1 MKLSV
6 NHYYFCKWPDHGCP
20 NNALDLIEFVKIV
33 RNERQKPGETFIA
46 HCR

>member
-20 NNALDLIEFVKIV
+20 NSATDLIDFVKIV
-33 RNERQKPGETFIA
+33 RNERQKPGETFIV